1 MKFILIQPSKN
12 GKTDMILYQMT
23 KKRRRTIDKMLDSCQ
38 QDDKTSKQQDLIKS
52 PRFLENTLDNFY
64 DQMVIDHIFHLKN
77 KVKTHIKMTCYKV
90 KEVFKKTQEYFYKF
104 QMQFA
109 GQKIKMMKFITTSHD
124 IYLLI
129 CNKGLSLKDK

>member
-1 MKFILIQPSKN
+1 
-12 GKTDMILYQMT
+12 MT
-23 KKRRRTIDKMLDSCQ
+23 KKRRRTIDKMLDNCE
-38 QDDKTSKQQDLIKS
+38 QDDKTSKQQDIIKS
-52 PRFLENTLDNFY
+52 PKFLENTLDNFY

-90 KEVFKKTQEYFYKF
+90 KEVFKKTEEYFYKF
-104 QMQFA
+104 QMQFT

-129 CNKGLSLKDK
+129 SNKGLSLKDKQKNQKSSRKIKYRLSEEED